1 MIAMSENFIKFGA
14 VKCDVVKLTRVVEL
28 RNDGKRALTIRKLEV
43 SDNGLAA
50 EIEGSKVIEPGGK
63 RKVKVT
69 IYPSQLPFGAV
80 VERLRIISND
90 PKMPVLT
97 MRVSAIVEG

>member
-1 MIAMSENFIKFGA
+1 MRWGEKRYYSLDYYLKETFGE
-14 VKCDVVKLTRVVEL
+14 KLY
-28 RNDGKRALTIRKLEV
+28 KL
-43 SDNGLAA
+43 SLN
-50 EIEGSKVIEPGGK
+50 GGK
-63 RKVKVT
+63 RRVKVT